1 MGWTRCAAADDDSEG
16 EIDVFST
23 NSLSSDHVM
32 VKLGNSTRP
41 YGRMVTH
48 SSLGNIGYATQYDAN
63 VLTKFDL
70 SSKEVKETIQLM
82 DGAEAAYDFE
92 YSPVSKHL
100 YIQSRVCCAAGCGRS
115 CEGSEADTI
124 GVMEFDTV
132 SGQFIGSHNSLK
144 GNGVSPLTSPD
155 GKYIVLLPYDGGETV
170 RLLMAGTNGQESEL
184 LGDAM
189 VGLKTSDPTYDNSN
203 VITDVAFIQD
213 ENRNFL
219 VVAAGSA
226 KNDVVFVDLDDP
238 DFPTF
243 KVALSNDSEPTA
255 AAGGRNIE
263 WARGS
268 DYVWVNAG
276 EVQLMYVLKVGQ
288 RIDTAKLVKEIPGII
303 DGKVVFVHNYVK
315 DASMSATAAALA
327 SADDEDGTNPLSAAS
342 LIISIVALAWA
353 IFLTF
358 NVMNKSSV
366 PTSDASQYPAGN
378 KSVGSKRVA

>member
-1 MGWTRCAAADDDSEG
+1 MG
-16 EIDVFST
+16 
-23 NSLSSDHVM
+23 NHVM
-32 VKLGNSTRP
+32 VKLGDSTRP

-70 SSKEVKETIQLM
+70 SSKEVRETIELM

-100 YIQSRVCCAAGCGRS
+100 YIQSRVCCAAGCGRG

-170 RLLMAGTNGQESEL
+170 RLLMAGTNGQESQL

-238 DFPTF
+238 DLATCR
-243 KVALSNDSEPTA
+243 VALSDNAEATA
-255 AAGGRNIE
+255 AAGNRNVE
-263 WARGS
+263 WASG
-268 DYVWVNAG
+268 N
-276 EVQLMYVLKVGQ
+276 
-288 RIDTAKLVKEIPGII
+288 
-303 DGKVVFVHNYVK
+303 NYVK

-327 SADDEDGTNPLSAAS
+327 AAADDDDGTDPLAAAS

-353 IFLTF
+353 VFLTI
-358 NVMNKSSV
+358 NVMTTKSNV
-366 PTSDASQYPAGN
+366 PTSDESQVAGGA